1 MCVSQAALAFAYA
14 GWMQRRQR
22 GTTRAYRY
30 LLGDHRREAARL
42 RAQGKLWDP
51 TALALFDRIGVRRG
65 WRVLEIGP
73 GQGSLHAELRTRVGG
88 PVDAVEPSATFRRRL
103 RQLAVRDGLGFGTTW
118 ETMLAEARLP
128 RATYDL
134 IFARWVF
141 LFLPDPER
149 HVRQLVSALKPGG
162 LLAIEDYRR
171 ETLSMVPCPREWAA
185 FMAADAAFFATQGGD
200 ASIAGRLPEMFERA
214 GLDVIDITPTIKTG
228 HPGSAVWNWLSTYFL
243 GVMDQLGRLRPLT
256 PTSATRLSR
265 QWIANARKPT
275 SLLVGPALIDV
286 VGRRK

>member
-1 MCVSQAALAFAYA
+1 MS
-14 GWMQRRQR
+14 RSRSSR
-22 GTTRAYRY
+22 TRSYRY
-30 LLGDHRREAARL
+30 LLGDHRAEAARL
-42 RAQGKLWDP
+42 RAQGRLWDP
-51 TALALFDRIGVRRG
+51 TAFALFDRIGVKRG

-73 GQGSLHAELRTRVGG
+73 GQGSLHVELRKRVSG

-103 RQLAVRDGLGFGTTW
+103 HQLAARDELGFGTTW
-118 ETMLAEARLP
+118 KTMLADTTLP

-141 LFLPDPER
+141 LFLPHPER
-149 HVRQLVSALKPGG
+149 HLRQLVSALKPGG
-162 LLAIEDYRR
+162 VLAIEDYRR
-171 ETLSMVPCPREWAA
+171 ETLSMVPCPREWPA

-214 GLDVIDITPTIKTG
+214 GLEIIDITPTIKTG

-256 PTSATRLSR
+256 PASATRLSR

-286 VGRRK
+286 VGKKWEK